1 MGVTYIAP
9 AGTVT
14 SPAKLITKNI
24 TDNGTYDAADD
35 LANGYSQVVVN
46 VEGGGGSSDFSTAE
60 VTFVEDS
67 KAEDGSN
74 DCDLIAILTDRQ
86 GNELMEPLKHVSDDG
101 DVVTAVLYKG
111 HTYAYMSSV
120 TSVSGNV
127 TNNDGDLDITGDCT
141 IHFIGIEII

>member
-46 VEGGGGSSDFSTAE
+46 VKGGGGSSDFSTAE
-60 VTFVEDS
+60 VTVVANDFFEMYGAFLQTDGTYFSNGYMDS
-67 KAEDGSN
+67 P
-74 DCDLIAILTDRQ
+74 LT
-86 GNELMEPLKHVSDDG
+86 L
-101 DVVTAVLYKG
+101 ALYKG
-111 HTYAYMSSV
+111 KAYIVINETVASTSGDITYDSETELYIV
-120 TSVSGNV
+120 
-127 TNNDGDLDITGDCT
+127 TGDCT
-141 IHFIGIEII
+141 ITIS